1 MTTMTTEATATMSK
15 LYFIYG
21 LLVLGLMGT
30 AQYEGWRLTSVAEAR
45 TVPKSVR
52 DNPGSYRP
60 VYGGFR
66 HFTGGK

>member
-1 MTTMTTEATATMSK
+1 MMTK
-15 LYFIYG
+15 LYLLYG
-21 LLVLGLMGT
+21 LIVIGLMST
-30 AQYEGWRLTSVAEAR
+30 AQYEGWRLSPATETR
-45 TVPKSVR
+45 TTPKSIR